1 MYRSSNLPVKKPCSD
16 FFYLRTLF
24 HFADV
29 DAIHGGLDEDEEAGQ
44 RIIIRHS
51 KSIMRLEELIKGS
64 NWGLHPAGNG
74 LLVQDDVEV
83 LDAVASFSDTEKK
96 GLFGANSLA
105 GGHNYL
111 LPTDGQQCRY
121 K

>member
-1 MYRSSNLPVKKPCSD
+1 MYLSSNLAVKKPCSD
-16 FFYLRTLF
+16 FFYSGTFF

-29 DAIHGGLDEDEEAGQ
+29 NAIHSGLDEDEEAGQ
-44 RIIIRHS
+44 GIIIRHS

-83 LDAVASFSDTEKK
+83 LDAVASFSDTEQK
-96 GLFGANSLA
+96 GLSGASFFKEGLHA
-105 GGHNYL
+105 
-111 LPTDGQQCRY
+111 
-121 K
+121 

>member
-1 MYRSSNLPVKKPCSD
+1 MYRSSNLTVKKPCSD
-16 FFYLRTLF
+16 FFYPRTLF

-29 DAIHGGLDEDEEAGQ
+29 NAIHGGLDEDEEAGQ
-44 RIIIRHS
+44 RIIIRHG

-96 GLFGANSLA
+96 GLFGASFFKEGLHA
-105 GGHNYL
+105 
-111 LPTDGQQCRY
+111 
-121 K
+121 